1 MLRYRLVFGTL
12 MVGLLLLAFWADA
25 RLDHLDLADT
35 WIGAQTGRDHPPA
48 GLIIFLLTIV
58 AMVLTSAELA
68 RFFRAKG
75 VRTSRSV
82 VAIAGAAGGLIVYS
96 APANMPA
103 QETLALFA
111 TVLVLVFL
119 LSLLR
124 HCWGGVVEGSLHA
137 GGAAVFAFVYL
148 GTLPGFYLLLRR
160 WNSPW
165 LLVALILI
173 VKSCD
178 IGAYF
183 TGRAIGK
190 HKLIPWLSPGKTW
203 EGLVGGLAFASLV
216 AVGAAA
222 LGNRWPLEMPPLAGA
237 RQVATLAWPV
247 PLWYAALAGL
257 VMGAVGQLGDLT
269 ASLLKRDAGL
279 KDSGSTI
286 PGFGGLLD
294 VVDSP
299 IVVAPVAYWL
309 VRLAPVAGG

>member
-12 MVGLLLLAFWADA
+12 MIGLLLLVFWADA
-25 RLDHLDLADT
+25 QLDHVSLAGT
-35 WIGAQTGRDHPPA
+35 WIGEKTGRTHPPA
-48 GLIIFLLTIV
+48 GLLIFGLTIT

-68 RFFRAKG
+68 RFFKAKG
-75 VRTSRSV
+75 VGTSHNM
-82 VAIAGAAGGLIVYS
+82 VAIAGAAGGLLVYA
-96 APANMPA
+96 APANFSG
-103 QETLALFA
+103 QGTLALFA
-111 TVLVLVFL
+111 TVLVGVFL

-124 HCWGGVVEGSLHA
+124 HCWGGIVEGSLHA

-165 LLVALILI
+165 LIVALILI

-203 EGLVGGLAFASLV
+203 EGLAGGLVFSGLV

-222 LGNRWPLEMPPLAGA
+222 LGNRFPLELPPLADSE
-237 RQVATLAWPV
+237 QLATLTWPV
-247 PLWYAALAGL
+247 PLWYAAVAGV
-257 VMGAVGQLGDLT
+257 VMGGIGQLGDLT

-279 KDSGSTI
+279 KDSGSAI

-309 VRLAPVAGG
+309 IRMAPTAGG

>member
-12 MVGLLLLAFWADA
+12 MIGLLLLVFWADGA
-25 RLDHLDLADT
+25 LDHVALTGTAL
-35 WIGAQTGRDHPPA
+35 GAWTARAHPPT
-48 GLIIFLLTIV
+48 GLLMLCLAVVVIALS
-58 AMVLTSAELA
+58 AAELS

-75 VRTSRSV
+75 ADISRLMTA
-82 VAIAGAAGGLIVYS
+82 VAGVSGGVLVYIAPPAMS
-96 APANMPA
+96 AH
-103 QETLALFA
+103 ETIALFA
-111 TVLVLVFL
+111 TVLVVVFL

-124 HCWGGVVEGSLHA
+124 HSWGGVVEGALHA

-165 LLVALILI
+165 LIVGLIMI

-183 TGRAIGK
+183 TGRFLGR

-203 EGLVGGLAFASLV
+203 EGLIGGLLFSGGV
-216 AVGAAA
+216 AMGLAA
-222 LGNRWPLEMPPLAGA
+222 LGNRFEPTLPPLLGPE
-237 RQVATLAWPV
+237 VHATLRWPV
-247 PLWYAALAGL
+247 PLWYALLAGVL
-257 VMGAVGQLGDLT
+257 MGGVGQLGDLT

-279 KDSGSTI
+279 KDSGRTI

-309 VRLAPVAGG
+309 VRLAPVG

>member
-1 MLRYRLVFGTL
+1 MLRHRLVFGTL
-12 MVGLLLLAFWADA
+12 MIALLLLAFWADA
-25 RLDHLDLADT
+25 QLDRVSLVGT
-35 WIGAQTGRDHPPA
+35 WLGDVTGRAHLPA
-48 GLIIFLLTIV
+48 GLIMFALLIT
-58 AMVLTSAELA
+58 AMVLTSSELH
-68 RFFRAKG
+68 RFFTAKG
-75 VRTSRSV
+75 TRISLTMTAFAGV
-82 VAIAGAAGGLIVYS
+82 AGALIVYA
-96 APANMPA
+96 APANMSA
-103 QETLALFA
+103 NETLALFA

-124 HCWGGVVEGSLHA
+124 HCWGGIVEGSLNA

-148 GTLPGFYLLLRR
+148 GTLPGFYLLIRR

-165 LLVALILI
+165 VIIALILI

-183 TGRAIGK
+183 TGRAIGR

-203 EGLVGGLAFASLV
+203 EGLAGGLVLSGLV
-216 AVGAAA
+216 AVVAVA
-222 LGNRWPLEMPPLAGA
+222 LGNAYPLTTPASANPQAI
-237 RQVATLAWPV
+237 ATLVWPV
-247 PLWYAALAGL
+247 PLWYAAMAGVIL
-257 VMGAVGQLGDLT
+257 GAVGQLGDLT

-279 KDSGSTI
+279 KDSGRSI

-309 VRLAPVAGG
+309 VRLAPQVGG